1 MPTFVQRILNVIKYS
16 YPCPVVFASCFTL
29 TDRTCV
35 ENDIIKTNCT
45 PAPCPNTC
53 VEKNRES
60 VGVDGSQVYVLV
72 NPSAELIAKSG

>member
-1 MPTFVQRILNVIKYS
+1 MEY
-16 YPCPVVFASCFTL
+16 YVVKADS
-29 TDRTCV
+29 
-35 ENDIIKTNCT
+35 I

-72 NPSAELIAKSG
+72 NPSAELIVKSG

>member
-1 MPTFVQRILNVIKYS
+1 M
-16 YPCPVVFASCFTL
+16 
-29 TDRTCV
+29 
-35 ENDIIKTNCT
+35 ENDIVKTNCI

-72 NPSAELIAKSG
+72 NPSAELIVKSG